1 MQFQPF
7 TADYVE
13 RLTRGDC
20 EIERHFTGYFAE
32 LLRIKLRKSLRCFES
47 VEDVRQETFLR
58 VFSALRS
65 GRGLT
70 NPGKLGAF
78 VCGVCNNV
86 LSEHYRTVSR
96 HSHLPEKDIDPQELG
111 PDPEAEFVNEERKRC
126 VRAILNTLPAKDR
139 EILRLVFLEER
150 EKVEVCRIC
159 QVDRNY
165 LRVLLHRAKN
175 RFREG
180 LPKQKFAASAGAAG
194 LMQPSRTAS
203 K

>member
-1 MQFQPF
+1 MQFEPF
-7 TADYVE
+7 TSEYVE

-20 EIERHFTGYFAE
+20 DTERHFTDYFGE
-32 LLRIKLRKSLRCFES
+32 LLRIKLRKGLRSSESL
-47 VEDVRQETFLR
+47 EDVRQETFLR
-58 VFSALRS
+58 VFSALRH

-70 NPGKLGAF
+70 SPGKLGAF
-78 VCGVCNNV
+78 VYGVCNNV
-86 LSEHYRTVSR
+86 LSEHYRAVSR
-96 HSHLPEKDIDPQELG
+96 HAHLPENGLDPPELG
-111 PDPEAEFVNEERKRC
+111 PDPEAELVNEERKRC
-126 VRAILNTLPAKDR
+126 VREILNTLPVKDR
-139 EILRLVFLEER
+139 QILRLIFLEER

-180 LPKQKFAASAGAAG
+180 FPKKSVATSVGAR